1 MTEREIFL
9 DALEQEDPSARATY
23 LDVVC
28 AGRPA
33 LRRRVE
39 ELLRL
44 HREDTAFLNVPAME
58 QMAAAE
64 RSLAFLRPPTEP
76 RSLGRLDHYEV
87 LE

>member
-1 MTEREIFL
+1 
-9 DALEQEDPSARATY
+9 
-23 LDVVC
+23 
-28 AGRPA
+28 
-33 LRRRVE
+33 
-39 ELLRL
+39 LRL